1 MPPRNHPTIRLVRI
15 LAPWV
20 PGRPEKSVG
29 REALEREL
37 RDIRL
42 AHEDRP
48 RGAKPPG
55 DYAVAARC
63 CLSSPK
69 ERTERCRETRRVLD
83 VLDEQ
88 RQAREWPGIGTS
100 ANGGVQ
106 MFGVGE
112 RGSGPDRDNSVQV
125 PSGLDPSE
133 RLLCESK
140 SWQRAAADRRGE
152 WGEQSGSRRR

>member
-1 MPPRNHPTIRLVRI
+1 MLASGRRVRTVPPGFGRIHRRRWPSRAAPNLRRVPPRNHPTIRLVRI

-100 ANGGVQ
+100 ADGGVQ
-106 MFGVGE
+106 RFGVGE
-112 RGSGPDRDNSVQV
+112 RGSGPDRGNSVQ
-125 PSGLDPSE
+125 G
-133 RLLCESK
+133 
-140 SWQRAAADRRGE
+140 
-152 WGEQSGSRRR
+152 